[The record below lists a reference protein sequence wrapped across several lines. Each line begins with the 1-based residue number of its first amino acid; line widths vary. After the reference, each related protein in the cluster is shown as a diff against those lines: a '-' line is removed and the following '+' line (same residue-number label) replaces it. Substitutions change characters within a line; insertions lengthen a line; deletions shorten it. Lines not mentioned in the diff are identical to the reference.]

1 MARVKA
7 LVSFAGQISMSQDEI
22 REVSDDAVV
31 ADLLHANYVELV
43 EEKAAAKPIKR
54 AVKKD
59 ESK

>member
-54 AVKKD
+54 AVKND